1 MISKLLQSGLSS
13 NYRNE
18 KKKSKNKN
26 KSSTA
31 KLHVLYRIN
40 KKTVQTS
47 LCGIN

>member
-18 KKKSKNKN
+18 KKKAKTKT
-26 KSSTA
+26 SSTA

>member
-18 KKKSKNKN
+18 KKSKNKN

-40 KKTVQTS
+40 IKTVQTS